1 MPKLKSKEENNAL
14 WNLKIDK
21 IYEEIDLLHD
31 KMTKEQDI
39 IQKEINRRVEK
50 YNKFLESKAY
60 KVTAKTPKTVER
72 QLKVFETERLQRE
85 EELKNNNNNLRDNI
99 KQINLKYLEKIKVLE
114 DRASKSKLNLYT
126 YDKPQECEFCPGVF
140 YQSEAEKIKHQD
152 SLLYQLNAGLIDPIE
167 NGLCCNLCSK
177 TFTQYHAVPEKNP
190 EYLECLTNCR
200 LKYKP
205 PKGKELEDL
214 YDKLEEMIEVIE
226 VTIENQRPI
235 FQWLDI
241 LNERNR
247 VAKMCDR
254 LYGEYGAYHY
264 AWGEERKY
272 TEKEDIKLKTFLSI
286 DRTYLY
292 SMDFQGNEEVL
303 CEVRDADETDG
314 FGKGKILIMPQREIG
329 YDLRDRNP
337 FIRLPPSNLL
347 RDRPLSKEE
356 YNNLRIG
363 KALEKGERNIYDL
376 QNESIEERKVLQHV
390 LKETPENKKVTRTT
404 TTTTN

>member
-14 WNLKIDK
+14 WNAKIDK
-21 IYEEIDLLHD
+21 IHEEIDLLHQ
-31 KMTKEQDI
+31 KMSSEEDTIE
-39 IQKEINRRVEK
+39 KEINRRVEK
-50 YNKFLESKAY
+50 FNKFLDSKKY
-60 KVTAKTPKTVER
+60 KVTGKTPKTIER

-85 EELKNNNNNLRDNI
+85 EELNSNNNNLRDNI

-114 DRASKSKLNLYT
+114 DRASKCKLNLYT
-126 YDKPQECEFCPGVF
+126 YDKPEECEFCPGVF
-140 YQSEAEKIKHQD
+140 YQSEAEKIKHQN

-177 TFTQYHAVPEKNP
+177 SFTQFHAVPEKNP
-190 EYLECLTNCR
+190 EYMECLTNCR

-214 YDKLEEMIEVIE
+214 YEKLEEMNQVIE
-226 VTIENQRPI
+226 VTIENQRAI
-235 FQWLDI
+235 FCWLDI
-241 LNERNR
+241 INERNR

-272 TEKEDIKLKTFLSI
+272 TEKEDIKLKTFLST

-292 SMDFQGNEEVL
+292 SMDIQGNEEVL

-337 FIRLPPSNLL
+337 FIRLTPSNLL

-356 YNNLRIG
+356 YEGLRIG
-363 KALEKGERNIYDL
+363 KALEKGERNIYDVEL
-376 QNESIEERKVLQHV
+376 SQEEKKVLENV
-390 LKETPENKKVTRTT
+390 LKENQEKKKVTRTT